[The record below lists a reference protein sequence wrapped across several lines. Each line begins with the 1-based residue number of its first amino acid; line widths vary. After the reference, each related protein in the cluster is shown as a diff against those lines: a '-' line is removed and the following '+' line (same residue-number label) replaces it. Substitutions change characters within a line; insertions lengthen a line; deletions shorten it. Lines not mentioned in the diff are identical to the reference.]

1 MTFQQFL
8 LILWARRKIA
18 LRIFGA
24 TVLTTLV
31 VSLILPKEYT
41 ATTSLVVDVKS
52 PDPIAG
58 MIMQGMMTPGYMA
71 TQIDIINSDRVASRV
86 VKLLGFEK
94 SAEAVE
100 KWKEASEGKG
110 TLESYYGN
118 ILQKKLD
125 IKPSRESNVININF
139 SGAEPQFAA
148 AVANAFAQAYIDTS
162 IEMRVEPARQ
172 YSAWFEERQKGLR
185 VNLEKAQARL
195 SSYQQEK
202 GIVVTHTPGV
212 LTDDVADLAMGLVLS
227 IGRRIPQADKFVRN
241 GDWVDDVFALTHK
254 VSGARLGIVGMGR
267 IGRAI
272 AKRAAA
278 FDMAIAYTGR
288 QAKADVPYV
297 FYKTATELAAAV
309 DYLIVAVPGG
319 DNTKNLIG
327 ATALQA
333 LGVKGYLIN
342 IARGSVV
349 DQPVLVQALKDK
361 TIAGAALDVFWDE
374 PIIDPELRRLPNVVL
389 TPHIAS
395 ATVETRQA
403 MAALTLSNL
412 QAFYERRA
420 LPTPVLE
427 CQ

>member
-1 MTFQQFL
+1 MAQEIMQVSPLPPFMMNALQEADYIVHDHTHIKDPGALSKVTALVGTGAAKVDKKL
-8 LILWARRKIA
+8 LTMLPNVKLIA
-18 LRIFGA
+18 ICG
-24 TVLTTLV
+24 VG
-31 VSLILPKEYT
+31 YDG
-41 ATTSLVVDVKS
+41 VDV
-52 PDPIAG
+52 
-58 MIMQGMMTPGYMA
+58 
-71 TQIDIINSDRVASRV
+71 
-86 VKLLGFEK
+86 
-94 SAEAVE
+94 
-100 KWKEASEGKG
+100 
-110 TLESYYGN
+110 
-118 ILQKKLD
+118 
-125 IKPSRESNVININF
+125 
-139 SGAEPQFAA
+139 
-148 AVANAFAQAYIDTS
+148 AVA
-162 IEMRVEPARQ
+162 
-172 YSAWFEERQKGLR
+172 K
-185 VNLEKAQARL
+185 
-195 SSYQQEK
+195 EK

-241 GDWVDDVFALTHK
+241 GDWVDDAFGLTHT

-278 FDMAIAYTGR
+278 FDMSIAYTGR

-297 FYKTATELAAAV
+297 FYKTVTELAATV
-309 DYLIVAVPGG
+309 DYLVVAVPGG

-327 ATALQA
+327 ASALQA

-403 MAALTLSNL
+403 MAALTLDNL

-420 LPTPVLE
+420 LPTPVPE